1 MIKLAKMTTLK
12 RKYCQNCQIAGNES
26 KDYNSNMNIKDI
38 LIYEDNNLL
47 ILNKPRGLL
56 LQQDGSGSPSLDNL
70 VSSYLN
76 MSAMPVHR
84 LDKDTSGLCIF
95 AKNKDAANEMSNIIN
110 DHSQIEKNYLTLV
123 SGQIGEDGVVDAP
136 LRKSFERKKMV
147 VAPLKSGAKPAITKY
162 HPIKN
167 FKDYTLLDITLLTGR
182 THQIRAHMSYI
193 RHHVV
198 GDIKY
203 GDYKINNLFKR
214 EFGFENQFLHAYK
227 LKFLDINGP
236 LNYLKNKEFSCNL
249 PIELEEILK
258 KLD

>member
-1 MIKLAKMTTLK
+1 MDLDIKA
-12 RKYCQNCQIAGNES
+12 I
-26 KDYNSNMNIKDI
+26 I
-38 LIYEDNNLL
+38 IYEDENLL
-47 ILNKPRGLL
+47 VINKPRGIL
-56 LQQDGSGSPSLDNL
+56 LQQDGDTSHLSLDNV
-70 VSSYLN
+70 VSKYLN
-76 MSAMPVHR
+76 KTAMPLHR
-84 LDKDTSGLCIF
+84 LDKDTSGICVF
-95 AKNKDAANEMSNIIN
+95 AKNNKTAEEMSKIFN
-110 DHSQIEKNYLTLV
+110 DHSQIEKHYLTLV
-123 SGQIGEDGVVDAP
+123 SGQINEDGVVDAP

-147 VAPLKSGAKPAITKY
+147 VAPLKSGAKSAITKY

-203 GDYKINNLFKR
+203 GDYKINNIFKR

-227 LKFLDINGP
+227 LKFLDIKGP
-236 LNYLKNKEFSCNL
+236 LNYLKNNEFSCNL
-249 PIELEEILK
+249 PQELEEILK

>member
-1 MIKLAKMTTLK
+1 MDLDIKS
-12 RKYCQNCQIAGNES
+12 I
-26 KDYNSNMNIKDI
+26 I
-38 LIYEDNNLL
+38 IYEDENLL
-47 ILNKPRGLL
+47 VINKPRGLL
-56 LQQDGSGSPSLDNL
+56 LQQDGNLSHDSLDII
-70 VSSYLN
+70 VSKYLGKT
-76 MSAMPVHR
+76 AMPVHR
-84 LDKDTSGLCIF
+84 LDKDTSGICVF
-95 AKNKDAANEMSNIIN
+95 AKSNKIADEMSQIFN
-110 DHSQIEKNYLTLV
+110 DHSQIEKHYLTLV
-123 SGQIGEDGVVDAP
+123 SGSITEDGVVDAP

-167 FKDYTLLDITLLTGR
+167 YKDYTLLDIELITGR

-203 GDYKINNLFKR
+203 GDYKVNNIFKR

-249 PIELEEILK
+249 PPE
-258 KLD
+258 